1 MKPYSTLEDV
11 PITEKSPKEVMALL
25 PIWLLTM
32 LELLWES
39 AEKDKHQSQ
48 DLEICDQVPKS
59 CYSRPPA
66 NYTSSG

>member
-1 MKPYSTLEDV
+1 MKPYNTVEDV
-11 PITEKSPKEVMALL
+11 SVNEKSPKEVMALL

-48 DLEICDQVPKS
+48 GLEICDQVPKS